1 MKILFKLIRTD
12 TITGIEEAEWYKK
25 HGWTIVGVGLNTI
38 QFSKE
43 VS

>member
-1 MKILFKLIRTD
+1 MKIQFRLIKTD
-12 TITGIEEAEWYKK
+12 TITGLEEAEWYKK
-25 HGWTIVGVGLNTI
+25 HGWQIIAVGFNTI

>member
-1 MKILFKLIRTD
+1 MKIQFRLIKTD
-12 TITGIEEAEWYKK
+12 TITGLEEAEWYKK
-25 HGWTIVGVGLNTI
+25 HGWTITAVGFNTI